1 MNEDFNEYYGS
12 LNSKEKML
20 INIATILG
28 SFATHEI
35 KTVVEKHLP
44 GVDQTETARVLH
56 AAADRKII
64 VRARAPEYTVELAFM
79 VWLYPS
85 LGSLE
90 SIVSFVEKN
99 VQTGSYSYM
108 AYNLHRNMRTML
120 FSLLFGT
127 ESAYLEAEKKF
138 DIHGRENMYS
148 DILGNPRYKSSLKK
162 ISPKFLEKVFRKK
175 ITDHIANFQPLDE
188 YAAIL
193 KNVEPVSNS
202 ISDLYGHGRFL
213 EHSFRGNIAALNKT
227 YAGDKHILFK
237 GMFYSLSGK
246 PREAATI
253 FNLAVRNL
261 TSEFRPLYL
270 PLECDLAY
278 HYIVALM
285 TIDSD
290 VSSPMILKI
299 SEMEQGYLR
308 PQSYDV
314 VRPAIFHILRDRK
327 RKTISL
333 DACGRMIFEVNVSPM
348 VKIHAFLAHGLC
360 NVPPTQRHC
369 EIMAPVITTAY
380 ERGYAM
386 IALEAAY
393 VLKMFY
399 SETGEKIFERI
410 SGELGRQ
417 PVIAN
422 IPTTSDWERTLDL
435 LISFCPKEKP
445 VVKEEPATRIAYF
458 YDHDHKSVNPVLQT
472 RNGYRKWSGGR
483 RVSMKNY
490 TDGKI
495 SAMTYADRLI
505 ASTVEETRGYYR
517 FPGKS
522 MLALVG
528 HPLIFLEGT
537 RSTPIEFVAAKPRIN
552 VGKSADGKYVVSSE
566 TFSSSEIESEV
577 TVIKETNTRYRV
589 MALTEAQR
597 RILEVIQSEIKI
609 PVPETGIRKLT
620 TLLGFLNAEGME
632 VHSDLTLSGEHDPN
646 IFNVEPD
653 SRIRIQLLPFN
664 NGLRAELFCK
674 PFGAH
679 PPYCKPGNGGRV
691 LIHVHNDMNLQ
702 VKRDFSQELEYEKR
716 LMLEIRMLKS
726 IREREDGLIAFDNP
740 LDSLNLLDIVNR
752 HLDICVVEWPEGER
766 FRIRAS
772 AGFNGLSMEIK
783 SASNWFELTGK
794 LTVDENTVISMMD
807 LLAMSAKGHGR
818 FVELSVGEFISLSDE
833 LKKYL
838 DDLRAFGIY
847 DKDGIRINKFASMAM
862 QEVFS
867 RIENLKGDRI
877 WREFTDRVRN
887 SAPVEIPVP
896 AGLQTELRQYQLEGF
911 RWMARLSEWEGGAC
925 LADDMGLGKTVQTL
939 AMLLYRADRGA
950 ALVVSPVSVTGNWI
964 NEAARFAPSLRMKT
978 LPATN
983 REQTIAEL
991 QAGDV
996 LVVSYGLLQ
1005 SEEQLLAGRE
1015 FGTVVLDEAHTIKN
1029 FATKTSKATMGLRAS
1044 FRLALTG
1051 TPIQNRLSEIWN
1063 IFNFLNPG
1071 LLGTLDR
1078 FGNTFIKPDDD
1089 STRERLRKLL
1099 APFILRRLKSKVLE
1113 ELPPKTEIVKKIAFS
1128 DDERAFYEALR
1139 RRAVEN
1145 ISKAENR
1152 TAPMQIFAEITRLR
1166 QACCNPVLV
1175 DAAASKIESSKLVS
1189 FLKLADELMENNHR
1203 ALVFSQFVSHLT
1215 LVREAL
1221 EAKGNQ
1227 CLYLDGST
1235 PRLEREKT
1243 VAAFQSGKGSLFL
1256 ISLKAGGLGLNLTA
1270 ADYVIHLDPWWN
1282 PAIED
1287 QASDRAHR
1295 FGQTRPVTIYRL
1307 VTENTI
1313 EEKIIRLHETK
1324 RDLAE
1329 SLLEGS
1335 DKSAALS
1342 VDELIDLIINA

>member
-12 LNSKEKML
+12 LKSKEKMV
-20 INIATILG
+20 INYAALLA
-28 SFATHEI
+28 SFSAYEI
-35 KTVVEKHLP
+35 KTVVDKHLP
-44 GVDQTETARVLH
+44 GVDSAEITRILQ
-56 AAADRKII
+56 AAASRKII
-64 VRARAPEYTVELAFM
+64 TAARTPEYTVDAAFM
-79 VWLYPS
+79 VWIYPS

-90 SIVSFVEKN
+90 SVVTFIEKN
-99 VQTGSYSYM
+99 VQIGAYSYVGHHV
-108 AYNLHRNMRTML
+108 HRNIRAML

-127 ESAYLEAEKKF
+127 TAAYLEAEKKF
-138 DIHGRENMYS
+138 EINGRENMYF
-148 DILGNPRYKSSLKK
+148 DIIGNPRYKSSLKK

-175 ITDHIANFQPLDE
+175 VTEHIANFLPLDD
-188 YAAIL
+188 YTALL
-193 KNVEPVSNS
+193 KNVDPASAS
-202 ISDLYGHGRFL
+202 ISDLFEHSRFL

-227 YAGDKHILFK
+227 YSGDRNLLFK

-246 PREAATI
+246 PREAAAT
-253 FNLAVRNL
+253 FGLAVKNL
-261 TSEFRPLYL
+261 KSEFKPLYL

-278 HYIVALM
+278 HYIVSLLSV
-285 TIDSD
+285 DSEI
-290 VSSPMILKI
+290 SSPIAWQI
-299 SEMEQGYLR
+299 STMEQSYFR

-314 VRPAIFHILRDRK
+314 VRPVIFYMLRDGK
-327 RKTISL
+327 RKAAAM
-333 DACGRMIFEVNVSPM
+333 DVCGRLILDLNITPM
-348 VKIHAFLAHGLC
+348 VKIHAFLAYGLC
-360 NVPPTQRHC
+360 KTTPPNQRYC
-369 EIMAPVITTAY
+369 EYMASIIPEVY

-399 SETGEKIFERI
+399 PAEGDEIFERI

-417 PVIAN
+417 PVIAG
-422 IPTTSDWERTLDL
+422 IPDTADWEKTLDL

-445 VVKEEPATRIAYF
+445 AVKEEPATRIAYF
-458 YDHDHKSVNPVLQT
+458 YDHEKKSVNPMLQV
-472 RNGYRKWSGGR
+472 RNGYQKWSGGR
-483 RVSMKNY
+483 RVSMRNY
-490 TDGKI
+490 IEGKI
-495 SAMTYADRLI
+495 SAMSYADRLI
-505 ASTVEETRGYYR
+505 ASTVVETRGYYR

-537 RSTPIEFVAAKPRIN
+537 RSTSIEFVAARPRVN
-552 VGKSADGKYVVSSE
+552 VGKSAKGQYVISSE
-566 TFSSSEIESEV
+566 TISSGEIESDV
-577 TVIKETNTRYRV
+577 VVVKETNTRYRV
-589 MALTEAQR
+589 MELTEAQR
-597 RILEVIQSEIKI
+597 RIVDVIQSEGKI
-609 PVPETGIRKLT
+609 EVPETGIRKLT
-620 TLLGFLNAEGME
+620 TLLGFMNVEGME
-632 VHSDLTLSGEHDPN
+632 VHSDLSLSGEHDPN
-646 IFNVEPD
+646 IFNIEPD
-653 SRIRIQLLPFN
+653 SRIRVQLLPFN
-664 NGLRAELFCK
+664 NGLRTELFCK

-679 PPYCKPGNGGRV
+679 PPYCKPGGGGRV
-691 LIHVHNDMNLQ
+691 LIHAHNDMNLQ
-702 VKRDFSQELEYEKR
+702 VKRNFSQELEYETR
-716 LMLEIRMLKS
+716 LMKEIRLLKS
-726 IREREDGLIAFDNP
+726 IREREDGMIAFENP
-740 LDSLNLLDIVNR
+740 LDSLNLLEIVNR

-772 AGFNGLSMEIK
+772 AGFSGLSMEIK
-783 SASNWFELTGK
+783 SEINWFELTGK
-794 LTVDENTVISMMD
+794 LTVDENTVISMME
-807 LLAMSAKGHGR
+807 LLAMIDKGHDR
-818 FVELSVGEFISLSDE
+818 FVELSAGEFLSLSEE

-847 DKDGIRINKFASMAM
+847 DKNGIRINKFASMAM
-862 QEVFS
+862 QEMFA
-867 RIENLKGDRI
+867 RIEDLKADQT

-887 SAPVEIPVP
+887 STPTEIPVP

-911 RWMARLSEWEGGAC
+911 RWMARLAEWDAGAC

-939 AMLLYRADRGA
+939 AMLLHRAEKGA
-950 ALVVSPVSVTGNWI
+950 ALVVSPVSVTNNWI
-964 NEAARFAPSLRMKT
+964 SEAARFAPSLRMKT

-1005 SEEQLLAGRE
+1005 SEEQLLAGID

-1029 FATKTSKATMGLRAS
+1029 FATKTSKATMSLRAS

-1078 FGNTFIKPDDD
+1078 FGNRFIKPDDD
-1089 STRERLRKLL
+1089 STRERLRRLL

-1113 ELPPKTEIVKKIAFS
+1113 ELPPKTEIVKKITFS

-1139 RRAVEN
+1139 RRAVES
-1145 ISKAENR
+1145 ISK
-1152 TAPMQIFAEITRLR
+1152 TDKAPMQIFAEITRLR
-1166 QACCNPVLV
+1166 QACCNPALV
-1175 DAAASKIESSKLVS
+1175 DAAASSIESSKLVS

-1307 VTENTI
+1307 VAENTI

-1329 SLLEGS
+1329 SLLEGT
-1335 DKSAALS
+1335 DKSASLS
-1342 VDELIDLIINA
+1342 VDELIDLIVNA